1 MPQDQGLSP
10 EEYNAELLKKEQ
22 DILERNLF
30 AKYNHVRLAVVERD
44 HVEVYLDIVPESLNA
59 RGTVHG
65 GAYFAMADACAG
77 IVSRTDG
84 RMYVTQT
91 ATVQYLRAATEGR
104 LTAVGTVLHRGRTS
118 CLVEVRILG
127 EDEKTVFIG
136 TFLSHCLG

>member
-1 MPQDQGLSP
+1 MPQEQNLSP

-22 DILERNLF
+22 EVLEKNLF
-30 AKYNHVRLAVVERD
+30 AKYNHVRLSVVERD

-118 CLVEVRILG
+118 CLVEIRIA
-127 EDEKTVFIG
+127 EDSGKPVFMG
-136 TFLSHCLG
+136 TFLFHCIG